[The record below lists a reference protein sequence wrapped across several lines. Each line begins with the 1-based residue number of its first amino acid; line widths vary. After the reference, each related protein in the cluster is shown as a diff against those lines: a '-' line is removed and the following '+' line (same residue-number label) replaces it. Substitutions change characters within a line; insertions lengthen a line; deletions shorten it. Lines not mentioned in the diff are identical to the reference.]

1 MNTTEL
7 KQKGSTNISTL
18 ISRSFRKISINKF
31 TLTILLTGITA
42 ITNAQVNNSMLIKSD
57 TNSVIEE
64 RLVALAL
71 QGPEAKNLE
80 HQNKINEY
88 TLKNAQNQWM
98 NLLAVSLNY
107 NDQSFSK
114 TPTTSYVYPK
124 YYFGLTIPL
133 GTILSRTQ
141 VKSAKESIEMGKN
154 NQEIL
159 RRNIREEVLTK
170 YREYRAYSQLI
181 SIQSELVNDVQ
192 AELAQTEEKFRK
204 GTVTIDTYNAAQ
216 KGNSSEMATLI
227 NLKLQ
232 QEIKKLEIERMI
244 GVKLET
250 VTNR

>member
-1 MNTTEL
+1 
-7 KQKGSTNISTL
+7 
-18 ISRSFRKISINKF
+18 
-31 TLTILLTGITA
+31 
-42 ITNAQVNNSMLIKSD
+42 
-57 TNSVIEE
+57 
-64 RLVALAL
+64 
-71 QGPEAKNLE
+71 
-80 HQNKINEY
+80 
-88 TLKNAQNQWM
+88 
-98 NLLAVSLNY
+98 LNY

-124 YYFGLTIPL
+124 YFFGLTIPL

-141 VKSAKESIEMGKN
+141 VKSAKESIEVGKN

-159 RRNIREEVLTK
+159 KRNIREEVLTK

-181 SIQSELVNDVQ
+181 AIQSELVNDVQ

-216 KGNSSEMATLI
+216 KGNNSEMAALI

>member
-1 MNTTEL
+1 MNTPEI

>member
-1 MNTTEL
+1 MNTKEAYKTGNRNKKSL
-7 KQKGSTNISTL
+7 IRKMFPNPTVNKFILSTL
-18 ISRSFRKISINKF
+18 
-31 TLTILLTGITA
+31 LTALVGTTE
-42 ITNAQVNNSMLIKSD
+42 AQVNNSMLLRSD
-57 TNSVIEE
+57 TTSVIEE

-114 TPTTSYVYPK
+114 TPTTTYVYPK
-124 YYFGLTIPL
+124 YFFGLTIPL
-133 GTILSRTQ
+133 GTVLSRTQ

-159 RRNIREEVLTK
+159 KRNTREEVLTK

-181 SIQSELVNDVQ
+181 AIQSELVNDVQ

-232 QEIKKLEIERMI
+232 QEIKKLEIERII

-250 VTNR
+250 VINR

>member
-1 MNTTEL
+1 
-7 KQKGSTNISTL
+7 
-18 ISRSFRKISINKF
+18 
-31 TLTILLTGITA
+31 
-42 ITNAQVNNSMLIKSD
+42 
-57 TNSVIEE
+57 
-64 RLVALAL
+64 
-71 QGPEAKNLE
+71 
-80 HQNKINEY
+80 
-88 TLKNAQNQWM
+88 
-98 NLLAVSLNY
+98 
-107 NDQSFSK
+107 
-114 TPTTSYVYPK
+114 
-124 YYFGLTIPL
+124 LTIPL

-141 VKSAKESIEMGKN
+141 VKSAKESIEVGKN

-159 RRNIREEVLTK
+159 KRNIREEVLTK

-181 SIQSELVNDVQ
+181 AIQSELVNDVQ

-216 KGNSSEMATLI
+216 KGNNSEMAALI

>member
-1 MNTTEL
+1 MNTTEI

>member
-42 ITNAQVNNSMLIKSD
+42 ITNAQVNNSMLLKSD

>member
-1 MNTTEL
+1 M
-7 KQKGSTNISTL
+7 
-18 ISRSFRKISINKF
+18 
-31 TLTILLTGITA
+31 LL
-42 ITNAQVNNSMLIKSD
+42 KSD

>member
-1 MNTTEL
+1 MNTKETKRNGL
-7 KQKGSTNISTL
+7 KFTSSL
-18 ISRSFRKISINKF
+18 IRNSFRNPLYNRFFF
-31 TLTILLTGITA
+31 TCLLTCVMGLTYG
-42 ITNAQVNNSMLIKSD
+42 QVNNSMLIKSD
-57 TNSVIEE
+57 TSSIIEE
-64 RLVALAL
+64 KLVALAL

-124 YYFGLTIPL
+124 YFFELTIPL

-141 VKSAKESIEMGKN
+141 VKSATESIEMGKN

-181 SIQSELVNDVQ
+181 AIQSELVNDVQ

-216 KGNSSEMATLI
+216 KGNNSEMATLI